1 MKALEFKNVSFAYAD
16 GKPVLND
23 ASFEIAE
30 GEFVALV
37 GENGSGKSTI
47 AKMADAFVL
56 PASGTATVL
65 GRDVA
70 ETASKGSDE
79 LLGLRCEIGFV
90 QQNPDNQFVATRVI
104 DEVAF
109 GPSGLGISKEDVL
122 GRALKALE
130 QVGAADMANRDVN
143 TLSGGQKQ
151 RVTIADAL
159 AMRPRLFIFDEPT
172 SMLDDEGKAEIMRII
187 RDLHEGGAAILLITH
202 SPSEAQ
208 CADRVLK
215 IKDGRIEEAPDI
227 ALEEGRAFARVMR
240 RADEL
245 WETGCTGLSGND
257 AESGAKGPSS
267 SEGPILEFQNV
278 SFEYNQKDSL
288 IDGLMGIP
296 SQALKVFE
304 DFNMQVLEGE
314 FLCIAGPNGSGKST
328 LASLMNGLLRP
339 NSGRVLVRGVSTSDK
354 KGANAARRHVGVCFQ
369 YPERSLFCQTVLDEA
384 MFAPKNMGHGSQEA
398 EAMAK
403 EALRAVGIDSEEAL
417 SASPFDLSGGMQ
429 RKVAFASVLSMRPDV
444 LVMDEPCAGLDIEAH
459 AEFVSMLL
467 ELKACGRSIVM
478 ITHDKRDIEI
488 LADRVI
494 FLR

>member
-16 GKPVLND
+16 GKPVLNG
-23 ASFEIAE
+23 ASFEVAE

-47 AKMADAFVL
+47 AKMSDAFVL
-56 PASGTATVL
+56 PASGTVEVL
-65 GRDVA
+65 GRD
-70 ETASKGSDE
+70 TASVAREGSDA
-79 LLGLRCEIGFV
+79 LLELRCDIGFV

-122 GRALKALE
+122 ERTLDALE
-130 QVGAADMANRDVN
+130 QVGAEDLADRDVN

-151 RVTIADAL
+151 RVSIADAL

-172 SMLDDEGKAEIMRII
+172 SMLDDEGEAEIMRII
-187 RDLHEGGAAILLITH
+187 RKLHEGGTSILLITH

-215 IKDGRIEEAPDI
+215 IEDGKIKNAPDI
-227 ALEEGRAFARVMR
+227 ALEEERAFAGVIE
-240 RADEL
+240 RAAKI
-245 WETGCTGLSGND
+245 ND
-257 AESGAKGPSS
+257 IERPAIT
-267 SEGPILEFQNV
+267 SEPIVEFRDV

-296 SQALKVFE
+296 SQTHKVFE
-304 DFNMQVLEGE
+304 DFDMQILEGE

-339 NSGRVLVRGVSTSDK
+339 NNGQVLVRGIPTSDK
-354 KGANAARRHVGVCFQ
+354 YGANAARRHVGVCFQ

-384 MFAPKNMGHGSQEA
+384 MFGPKNMGHDTQEA
-398 EAMAK
+398 QAMAK
-403 EALRAVGIDSEEAL
+403 EALQAVGIDSEDVL
-417 SASPFDLSGGMQ
+417 NASPFELSGGMQ
-429 RKVAFASVLSMRPDV
+429 RKVAFASVLSMKPDV
-444 LVMDEPCAGLDIEAH
+444 LVMDEPCAGLDVSAH

-467 ELKACGRSIVM
+467 ELKACGQSIVM